1 MQVKHSA
8 PRCNV
13 PESVLQ
19 LADEQFRKLQKYDA
33 RLQSADLR
41 FDIDH
46 GLYRVE
52 ARLAVTG
59 APLIVAH
66 GSGENFRTAL
76 DRIVDRLSRQL
87 RRRRERRQ
95 AARSSGGPKSISAA
109 GGR

>member
-1 MQVKHSA
+1 MQVTYSA
-8 PRCNV
+8 PRCDV
-13 PESVLQ
+13 PEAVLQ
-19 LADEQFRKLQKYDA
+19 LAEEQFRRLKKFDS

-52 ARLAVTG
+52 ARLTITG
-59 APLIVAH
+59 APMIVAH
-66 GSGENFRTAL
+66 GSGESFRTAV

-95 AARSSGGPKSISAA
+95 AARSSGVTAA

>member
-1 MQVKHSA
+1 MQFTYSS
-8 PRCNV
+8 PQCTV
-13 PESVLQ
+13 PENVIQ
-19 LADEQFRKLQKYDA
+19 FAEEQFDRLRKYDL

-46 GLYRVE
+46 GTYRVE
-52 ARLAVTG
+52 ARLAVSG

-66 GSGENFRTAL
+66 GSGESFRTAL

-87 RRRRERRQ
+87 RRRRERIRDT
-95 AARSSGGPKSISAA
+95 RLKGLSMA